1 MFDIKLVMG
10 SETWPNE
17 RLKVFQKFVVFNRE
31 MKSRDD
37 EFDAFKNEVIVFKSE
52 VMELLEQYKDGLD
65 ELKGLLHRKQTK
77 IDSQDQEIKT
87 LRTQQ
92 EHMAIQGM
100 KILKQVYL
108 EIGRRFEC
116 KSSYGGVLCD
126 ECAPEHYGYPEC
138 KSKLKQ
144 KCTQLLCTA
153 A

>member
-17 RLKVFQKFVVFNRE
+17 RLKVFQKFVVFNQE

-37 EFDAFKNEVIVFKSE
+37 EYDVFKNEVIVFKSE

-87 LRTQQ
+87 LQTQI
-92 EHMAIQGM
+92 EDMIIQST
-100 KILKQVYL
+100 KILNQ
-108 EIGRRFEC
+108 E
-116 KSSYGGVLCD
+116 
-126 ECAPEHYGYPEC
+126 
-138 KSKLKQ
+138 
-144 KCTQLLCTA
+144 LLF
-153 A
+153 